1 MTGSVISISTS
12 HKRQTAP
19 GRESIMEVYSGP
31 PKGRSEESCDYVANA
46 ESKACGAATVGR
58 LRLTQSHQ
66 GDPGQDSGALPPV
79 PLRKNGAESLV
90 SAHAHARTSARPR
103 PHNDADTETNR
114 VGQADNRQIHL
125 SGPPPPSSSG
135 CRARHGPAEGAPP
148 PGSRAAAAR
157 SRAGEG
163 SPRSRTRPSSSAT
176 QGAGPGRGDG
186 EGEERTPLESPGN
199 TRAGG
204 FLGIASRCA
213 TLRLLE
219 SSGAKCVC
227 VCV

>member
-125 SGPPPPSSSG
+125 SGPPPPLQLRVQGSPRTGRGRAAPREPSGGRAEPGGRGEPQKPDAPLQLGHSG
-135 CRARHGPAEGAPP
+135 CRAR
-148 PGSRAAAAR
+148 
-157 SRAGEG
+157 
-163 SPRSRTRPSSSAT
+163 PR
-176 QGAGPGRGDG
+176 GRGG
-186 EGEERTPLESPGN
+186 
-199 TRAGG
+199 
-204 FLGIASRCA
+204 
-213 TLRLLE
+213 
-219 SSGAKCVC
+219 
-227 VCV
+227 